1 MEKGMLYSY
10 RHIWNVS
17 FPIMLGLLAQN
28 VMHITN
34 TIFLGRVG
42 EIEFGASGLAGIY
55 YFAFFMLGFGF
66 SIGAQIIIS
75 RRNGAGRFGEIGNIV
90 IQGALFLQI
99 FALLIFGLSSFFSEH
114 FLPYLVESDEIYAA
128 AHEYLKWRSYGFFF
142 AFFNIMFRAFYV
154 GIARTPVLTYNAI
167 VMSVANVILDYML
180 IFGNFGMPEMG
191 VAGAGLAS
199 VISEFV
205 SVIFFLVYT
214 YKTVDLKKFGFR
226 RMKFNFSIVKSILN
240 ISIFTVAQYA
250 ISQSTWFIFF
260 LAMENHGARALAV
273 TNIVRT
279 FYMMFFIPMNALSTG
294 ANTLVGNTMG
304 ANRID
309 EVIPLIKRIAL
320 LSLGI
325 IIFIAI
331 IIAIMPE
338 FWISC
343 IVSAKDPTLVSDTV
357 NALLV
362 LLTALPICSIS
373 SVLFSSISGTGN
385 TRVALNLEF
394 VTMFLYIS
402 SILLIVIYLQS
413 SVAICWTV
421 EHIYWGSLLIL
432 SYLYLRFGNWRAKR
446 V

>member
-1 MEKGMLYSY
+1 MKQGTLYSY

-17 FPIMLGLLAQN
+17 LPIMLGLLAQN

-42 EIEFGASGLAGIY
+42 EVEFGASGLAGIY

-75 RRNGAGRFGEIGNIV
+75 RRNGAQRFKEIGNIV
-90 IQGALFLQI
+90 IQGAIFLQI
-99 FALLIFGLSSFFSEH
+99 FALIIFTLSSIFSNQL
-114 FLPYLVESDEIYAA
+114 LPYFIKSKEIYAA
-128 AHEYLKWRSYGFFF
+128 AHEYLQWRSYGFFF

-167 VMSVANVILDYML
+167 IMSVVNVICDYML
-180 IFGNFGMPEMG
+180 IFGNFGMPQMG

-214 YKTVDLKKFGFR
+214 YKTVDLEKFGFR
-226 RMKFNFSIVKSILN
+226 RMKFDFSIVKNILN

-250 ISQSTWFIFF
+250 VSQSTWFIFF
-260 LAMENHGARALAV
+260 IAMEHHGARALAV

-279 FYMMFFIPMNALSTG
+279 FYVMFFIPMNALSTT

-309 EVIPLIKRIAL
+309 DVIPLIKRISI
-320 LSLGI
+320 LSLSI
-325 IIFIAI
+325 IVIVAG
-331 IIAIMPE
+331 IIAIAPK

-343 IVSAKDPTLVSDTV
+343 IASEKDMTLVSDTV
-357 NALLV
+357 NALIV
-362 LLTALPICSIS
+362 LLTALPICSLS
-373 SVLFSSISGTGN
+373 SVLFNSISGTGN
-385 TRVALNLEF
+385 TRIALNLEMI
-394 VTMFLYIS
+394 TMVLYMSGIG
-402 SILLIVIYLQS
+402 LIVFYLQA
-413 SVAICWTV
+413 SVAVCWTV

-432 SYLYLRFGNWRAKR
+432 SYLYLKFGNWRTKR

>member
-1 MEKGMLYSY
+1 MKKEGLYSY
-10 RHIWNVS
+10 RHIWKVS

-66 SIGAQIIIS
+66 SIGAQIIVS

-90 IQGALFLQI
+90 IQGAIFLQI
-99 FALLIFGLSSFFSEH
+99 FALLIFALSSFFSEH
-114 FLPYLVESDEIYAA
+114 LLPYFIKSDEIYNA

-167 VMSVANVILDYML
+167 VMSVVNVICDYLL
-180 IFGNFGMPEMG
+180 IFGNFGLPQMG

-214 YKTVDLKKFGFR
+214 YKTVDLKKFGFK
-226 RMKFNFSIVKSILN
+226 RMKFDFSVVRSILSL
-240 ISIFTVAQYA
+240 SIFTVAQYA

-279 FYMMFFIPMNALSTG
+279 FYVMFFIPMNALSTT

-309 EVIPLIKRIAL
+309 DVIPLIKRISA
-320 LSLGI
+320 LSLSI
-325 IIFIAI
+325 IVIVAG
-331 IIAIMPE
+331 IIAIAPK

-343 IVSAKDPTLVSDTV
+343 IVSEKDLTLVNDTV

-362 LLTALPICSIS
+362 LLTALPICSLS
-373 SVLFSSISGTGN
+373 AVLFNSISGTGN
-385 TRVALNLEF
+385 TRIALNLEML
-394 VTMFLYIS
+394 TMILYVSGIYF
-402 SILLIVIYLQS
+402 IVFHWQA

-432 SYLYLRFGNWRAKR
+432 SFLYLKYGNWRTKR

>member
-1 MEKGMLYSY
+1 MKQRGLYSY

-42 EIEFGASGLAGIY
+42 EVEFGASGLAGIY

-75 RRNGAGRFGEIGNIV
+75 RRNGAGKYDKIGNIV
-90 IQGALFLQI
+90 IQGAIFLQL
-99 FALLIFGLSSFFSEH
+99 FALIIFGASAMFSEH
-114 FLPYLVESDEIYAA
+114 VLPYFIQSKEIYAA
-128 AHEYLKWRSYGFFF
+128 AHEYLQWRSYGFFF

-167 VMSVANVILDYML
+167 VMSVVNVICDYAL
-180 IFGNFGMPEMG
+180 IFGNFGLPEMG

-205 SVIFFLVYT
+205 SVIFFLTYT
-214 YKTVDLKKFGFR
+214 YKTVDLEKFGFK
-226 RMKFNFSIVKSILN
+226 RMKFDFSVVKNILN

-250 ISQSTWFIFF
+250 VSQSTWFIFF
-260 LAMENHGARALAV
+260 IAMENHGARALAV

-279 FYMMFFIPMNALSTG
+279 FYVMFFIPMNALSTT

-304 ANRID
+304 ANRVD
-309 EVIPLIKRIAL
+309 DVIPLIKRISY

-325 IIFIAI
+325 LIVVGGVIAL
-331 IIAIMPE
+331 APK

-343 IVSAKDPTLVSDTV
+343 IVSAKDLSLVNDTV

-362 LLTALPICSIS
+362 LLTAVPICSVS
-373 SVLFSSISGTGN
+373 SVLFNSISGTGN
-385 TRVALNLEF
+385 TRIALNLEMI
-394 VTMFLYIS
+394 TMVLYLSGIYF
-402 SILLIVIYLQS
+402 IVFHFQA

-421 EHIYWGSLLIL
+421 EHIYWGALLIL
-432 SYLYLRFGNWRAKR
+432 SYMYLKFGKWREKR